1 MTTIVIAI
9 TAIVVAAYPVVTN
22 RLAGMIAAQPIA
34 TAITGRTTVVIRIAV
49 TAALTTALTSAT
61 MATTITAMTTTVTA
75 MATATTLL
83 RVGGIHD
90 RQISRE

>member
-9 TAIVVAAYPVVTN
+9 TAIVVATYPVVPN

-34 TAITGRTTVVIRIAV
+34 AAITGRTTGVIRTAV
-49 TAALTTALTSAT
+49 TAARTTAVTTAT
-61 MATTITAMTTTVTA
+61 VATTVAPAATAMTT
-75 MATATTLL
+75 ATTFL

-90 RQISRE
+90 RQFSRK